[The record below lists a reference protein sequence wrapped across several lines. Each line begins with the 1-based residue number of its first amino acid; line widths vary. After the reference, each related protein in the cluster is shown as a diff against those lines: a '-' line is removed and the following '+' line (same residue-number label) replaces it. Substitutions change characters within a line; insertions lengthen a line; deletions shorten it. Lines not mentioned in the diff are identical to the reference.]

1 MRATEASCQ
10 ARRLLR
16 ARYGQLSSV
25 DGEEILEEVKEVERI
40 RVNGSF
46 KERVLHRRKKVI
58 DDDLPVI
65 AGAFAEFRKKNK
77 EPGA

>member
-1 MRATEASCQ
+1 MSRFAERALVHDEAREQ
-10 ARRLLR
+10 AVRHVLHEVS
-16 ARYGQLSSV
+16 ARG
-25 DGEEILEEVKEVERI
+25 IERI

-46 KERVLHRRKKVI
+46 KERVLHRKKKVL

-65 AGAFAEFRKKNK
+65 AAAFAEFRKRNR

>member
-1 MRATEASCQ
+1 NTLYKRSP
-10 ARRLLR
+10 
-16 ARYGQLSSV
+16 
-25 DGEEILEEVKEVERI
+25 DGEEILEDVKEVERI

-46 KERVLHRRKKVI
+46 KERVLHRKKKVL

-65 AGAFAEFRKKNK
+65 AAAFAEFRKRNR